1 MKAKKNNELGS
12 FGAYDDLLGAPR
24 EAVAGPLIGGGA
36 TQAAIIG
43 TRLLFKGKPNV
54 TKWAGLIG
62 AAVGGAISGAMMF
75 SPKHK
80 ATGISGLLTAAL
92 IGIPRQIE
100 DMLEANGML
109 KDGYLGVVTAEQA
122 AMAGYGYD
130 DGSAMMG
137 VPGVQLLDSGL
148 GVTVAEQA
156 QMGAISD
163 DVQMLGNAGF
173 GANFLG

>member
-1 MKAKKNNELGS
+1 MKTKKNNELGS

-36 TQAAIIG
+36 TQAAIMA

-62 AAVGGAISGAMMF
+62 AGVGAAVSGALMF
-75 SPKHK
+75 SPRHR
-80 ATGISGLLTAAL
+80 ATGTAGLIVAAL

-100 DMLEANGML
+100 DMLEGAGML
-109 KDGYLGVVTAEQA
+109 KDSYLGVVTAEQA

-156 QMGAISD
+156 NMGAISD
-163 DVQMLGNAGF
+163 DVQMLGSSGF